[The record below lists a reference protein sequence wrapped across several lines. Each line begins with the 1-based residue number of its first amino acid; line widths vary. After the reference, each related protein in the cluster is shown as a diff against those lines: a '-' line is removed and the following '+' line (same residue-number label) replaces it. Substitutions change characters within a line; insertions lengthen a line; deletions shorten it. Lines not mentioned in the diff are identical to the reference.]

1 MLKKTVREP
10 TVAGAC
16 ITLGLV
22 VRETDQC
29 ISYRDRHGTQKII
42 SKRWAVHTE
51 PCPSCPDYPEDEVSM
66 VVNTPA
72 LRRAA
77 TSRPVPPNADDGR
90 SFRSARRKP
99 RA

>member
-1 MLKKTVREP
+1 MLKKTAREP
-10 TVAGAC
+10 SVAGPC
-16 ITLGLV
+16 TTLGVV

-42 SKRWAVHTE
+42 RKRWAVHTE
-51 PCPSCPDYPEDEVSM
+51 SCPSCPDYPEDDVSM
-66 VVNTPA
+66 VNAPA

-77 TSRPVPPNADDGR
+77 TSRPAPPNADDGR
-90 SFRSARRKP
+90 SFRSARRKD